1 MTNRRFV
8 SETVVTPLVEYI
20 MELSPAAT
28 WEEDHFPNRVR
39 HKQADMYLKITVKSR
54 GFQYTTKQYQFY
66 QKKDDTDYNL
76 ARNSEAGRKF

>member
-1 MTNRRFV
+1 M
-8 SETVVTPLVEYI
+8 
-20 MELSPAAT
+20 
-28 WEEDHFPNRVR
+28 
-39 HKQADMYLKITVKSR
+39 QADMYLTIVLNSR